1 MKLTRREFIKNSALV
16 SSAFVIGFNLPIKG
30 MAAQLENKKEVI
42 EPNAFI
48 KINKDNKI
56 TFILGQVEMGQGAY
70 TGIAMCIADELDAF
84 WDEIIFEPAP
94 VKDVYN
100 IPGMPMMLTG
110 GSMSIKTQQQRVRQ
124 VGATLRY
131 MLKTAASK
139 NGKLEFMM

>member
-30 MAAQLENKKEVI
+30 MAAQLEKKKEVI

-48 KINKDNKI
+48 KIDKDNKI

-70 TGIAMCIADELDAF
+70 TGIAMCIADELDAY

-94 VKDVYN
+94 VKMF
-100 IPGMPMMLTG
+100 I
-110 GSMSIKTQQQRVRQ
+110 IF
-124 VGATLRY
+124 
-131 MLKTAASK
+131 
-139 NGKLEFMM
+139 LECL